1 MRAGLSFFPILFA
14 VAASTVAQQ
23 APARVVPPEQRTGL
37 HAGDLLG
44 NWSYAEPLSLDAYAP
59 RTTAGR
65 GADMFEGRL
74 TLRAT
79 SLPSGIRVLHD
90 EYGTAVSGGAAASR
104 LPDLDLDLVQYGDQL
119 LPVHTGPIASSNPYW
134 EFVVGTGKVWREP
147 TDEGYSR
154 ASIPFALVEVN
165 ANCVHNGVLSFLFR
179 ADGRVSRT
187 AYQVSSETCAYF
199 KADLWGLLDTSY
211 SPQAVAQRDTVVQ
224 AYETAAAGMLPRRPI
239 GELARD
245 YPDADVASFAHPDD
259 VKSGDL
265 TTWGVVSGGIHYAG
279 GCPTRAGEYPF
290 CEQVVLPSYSL
301 AKSMFAALALMRL
314 EKLYP
319 GTRLERV
326 ADHVPECRSSGN
338 WADVSLEN
346 LLDMTSGNYLSAAD
360 RADEHE
366 SGVDPGF
373 FVPATHAA
381 KIDYACNRFPRR
393 APPGER
399 FVYRTSDT
407 YILGSAMSDVVR
419 RKQGVHADVVDDV
432 LVPGVWRAAG
442 LGAGVAAVRRT
453 RDMAAQ
459 PFTGYGLLLEPDDV
473 AKLARFFESTNTLA
487 GELLDPAM
495 YRAALQRDPGDRG
508 LQASEDGSLLYNN
521 GFWAVRVA
529 GLPGCAVDQYVP
541 FMSGYGGISVVLMP
555 NDVAYYYF
563 SDGGDFRFMRALREA
578 ANIRPYCVSGS
589 RRPQLPGEQHR

>member
-1 MRAGLSFFPILFA
+1 MRAALSLVPVLFA
-14 VAASTVAQQ
+14 VAASTVAQE
-23 APARVVPPEQRTGL
+23 PTSVVPAEQRTGL
-37 HAGDLLG
+37 RAGEMLG

-59 RTTAGR
+59 RTNGGR
-65 GADMFEGRL
+65 GADVFEGRL
-74 TLRAT
+74 SLRAA
-79 SLPSGIRVLHD
+79 SLPPRMRVLRD
-90 EYGTAVSGGAAASR
+90 EYGTAVSGAAAVSR
-104 LPDLDLDLVQYGDQL
+104 LPDLDLDLVQHGDQL
-119 LPVHTGPIASSNPYW
+119 LPAHTGPIASSNPYW

-165 ANCVHNGVLSFLFR
+165 ANCVHNGVLSFMFR

-211 SPQAVAQRDTVVQ
+211 SPQPVAQRDTIVQ
-224 AYETAAAGMLPRRPI
+224 AYVTAAAGLMASRPI

-245 YPDADVASFAHPDD
+245 YPGTDVASFAHPDD
-259 VKSGDL
+259 VKRGDL
-265 TTWGVVSGGIHYAG
+265 TTWGVVVGGVHYAG

-301 AKSMFAALALMRL
+301 AKSMFAALALMRI

-338 WADVSLEN
+338 WADVSLEK

-360 RADEHE
+360 RADEYE

-373 FVPATHAA
+373 FLPVTHAA

-419 RKQGVHADVVDDV
+419 GKLGVNADVVDDV
-432 LVPGVWRAAG
+432 LAPGVWRAAG
-442 LGAGVAAVRRT
+442 LSPRVESVRRT
-453 RDMAAQ
+453 RDVVAQ
-459 PFTGYGLLLEPDDV
+459 PFTGYGLLLQPDDV
-473 AKLARFFESTNTLA
+473 AKLARFFESTSTLP
-487 GELLDPAM
+487 GKLLDPAM
-495 YRAALQRDPGDRG
+495 YRASMQRDQGDRG
-508 LQASEDGSLLYNN
+508 LRASEDGSLVYNN
-521 GFWAVRVA
+521 GFWAARVA
-529 GLPGCAVDQYVP
+529 GLPGCVADQYVP

-563 SDGGDFRFMRALREA
+563 SDGGDFHFMRALREA
-578 ANIRPYCVSGS
+578 AYIRPYCVSGPS
-589 RRPQLPGEQHR
+589 LPQPPGEQHR